1 MKKLRD
7 YNFVVFGSTGWI
19 GKNFIN
25 RLSSEDCEIFLY
37 SHKKPKELIINNS
50 TYESRPIQEAL
61 DLNLQNVVLIDLAFP
76 TKEKI
81 KNLGD
86 EEYINQIIDL
96 EKIKKDFLIKNEVSD
111 VFLSSSG
118 AIYKGDNLYA
128 IHKKKQ
134 EEFYIKSSKQQNFSL
149 FIGRI
154 FASIGPYYNKEENY
168 AFSSFMNS
176 ALNGDTIHIKSPSNV
191 ERSYI
196 YIPNLI
202 EFVLDSILQ
211 TDENRTQI
219 FDAVQ
224 INYEIREL
232 AKIIAKTY
240 NVKIKDNSKFSK
252 NNEADIYVSEDTTL
266 INYLDK
272 KNLGVS
278 ITKNEILSSQLN

>member
-25 RLSSEDCEIFLY
+25 RLSDEDCTIFLF
-37 SHKKPKELIINNS
+37 SHKKSRKLNINN
-50 TYESRPIQEAL
+50 TIYESRPIQEAL

-81 KNLGD
+81 NNLGD
-86 EEYINQIIDL
+86 EEYINQILEL
-96 EKIKKDFLIKNEVSD
+96 EKIKKDFLIKNQISD

-118 AIYKGDNLYA
+118 AVYKADNLYA
-128 IHKKKQ
+128 HHKKKQ
-134 EEFYIKSSKQQNFSL
+134 EEFYIKSAKQQNFSL

-154 FASIGPYYNKEENY
+154 FASIGPFYNKEEHY

-176 ALNGDTIHIKSPSNV
+176 ALNGETIYIKSSNNV
-191 ERSYI
+191 ERSYV

-202 EFVLDSILQ
+202 EFVLDSFLQ
-211 TDENRTQI
+211 NNKIRTQI

-232 AKIIAKTY
+232 AKIVADTY
-240 NVKIKDNSKFSK
+240 NVKIQDNSQFKK
-252 NNEADIYVSEDTTL
+252 KNEADIYVSDDTTL

-272 KNLGVS
+272 KNLSVS
-278 ITKNEILSSQLN
+278 ITENEILSSQLN

>member
-25 RLSSEDCEIFLY
+25 RLSSEDCKIFLF
-37 SHKKPKELIINNS
+37 SHKKPKELFINNS
-50 TYESRPIQEAL
+50 RYESRPIQEAL

-96 EKIKKDFLIKNEVSD
+96 EKIKKDFLIKNQVSN

-128 IHKKKQ
+128 LHKKEQ

-154 FASIGPYYNKEENY
+154 FASIGPYYNKEEHY

-176 ALNGDTIHIKSPSNV
+176 ALNGETIYIKSPNNI
-191 ERSYI
+191 ERSYVFL
-196 YIPNLI
+196 PHLI

-211 TDENRTQI
+211 TNKKRTQI

-232 AKIIAKTY
+232 AKIVAETY
-240 NVKIKDNSKFSK
+240 NVKIQENSQFNK
-252 NNEADIYVSEDTTL
+252 NNEANIYVSDDTTL
-266 INYLDK
+266 INYLNK
-272 KNLGVS
+272 KNLSVS

>member
-1 MKKLRD
+1 
-7 YNFVVFGSTGWI
+7 
-19 GKNFIN
+19 
-25 RLSSEDCEIFLY
+25 
-37 SHKKPKELIINNS
+37 
-50 TYESRPIQEAL
+50 
-61 DLNLQNVVLIDLAFP
+61 
-76 TKEKI
+76 
-81 KNLGD
+81 
-86 EEYINQIIDL
+86 
-96 EKIKKDFLIKNEVSD
+96 
-111 VFLSSSG
+111 
-118 AIYKGDNLYA
+118 
-128 IHKKKQ
+128 
-134 EEFYIKSSKQQNFSL
+134 
-149 FIGRI
+149 
-154 FASIGPYYNKEENY
+154 
-168 AFSSFMNS
+168 MNS

>member
-1 MKKLRD
+1 
-7 YNFVVFGSTGWI
+7 
-19 GKNFIN
+19 
-25 RLSSEDCEIFLY
+25 
-37 SHKKPKELIINNS
+37 
-50 TYESRPIQEAL
+50 
-61 DLNLQNVVLIDLAFP
+61 
-76 TKEKI
+76 
-81 KNLGD
+81 
-86 EEYINQIIDL
+86 
-96 EKIKKDFLIKNEVSD
+96 
-111 VFLSSSG
+111 
-118 AIYKGDNLYA
+118 
-128 IHKKKQ
+128 
-134 EEFYIKSSKQQNFSL
+134 
-149 FIGRI
+149 
-154 FASIGPYYNKEENY
+154 
-168 AFSSFMNS
+168 MNS
-176 ALNGDTIHIKSPSNV
+176 ALNGETIHIKSPNNV
-191 ERSYI
+191 ERSYV

>member
-25 RLSSEDCEIFLY
+25 RLSGEDCKIFLF
-37 SHKKPKELIINNS
+37 SHKKSKELNINNS
-50 TYESRPIQEAL
+50 IYESRPIKEAL

-81 KNLGD
+81 KKLGD
-86 EEYINQIIDL
+86 EEYINQTIDL
-96 EKIKKDFLIKNEVSD
+96 EKIKKDFLIKNQVSD

-118 AIYKGDNLYA
+118 AVYKGDNLYA
-128 IHKKKQ
+128 KYKKKQ

-154 FASIGPYYNKEENY
+154 FASIGPYYNKEEHY

-176 ALNGDTIHIKSPSNV
+176 ALNGETIHIKSPSNV
-191 ERSYI
+191 ERSYV